1 LPHRPHPLAGGVLI
15 AAAAACP
22 VAHAQA
28 RLAYEVCRAVSTGTP
43 QRPVAVL
50 VDRTRRLRLG
60 PIELGVVKPPAPD
73 EGIAPT
79 GAAGS
84 SSVSP
89 TPAVSASTPRALA
102 SATASA
108 TAAAT
113 AAAPRDL
120 PAAAM
125 STAAPSAAWTATAA
139 PSAAATSTAAPS
151 ATVDTALDTG
161 FHIVV
166 APASAQPDSVP
177 DAPRAVQLREEP
189 SDCPGSRRFRVMLA
203 WGATTPAQAAA
214 ARAPGRFVLPLP
226 EFTFEARDEHDHGSR
241 ALYAFDARVIGEV
254 APAAP

>member
-1 LPHRPHPLAGGVLI
+1 MPHRPHPLAGGVLI

-84 SSVSP
+84 SSGSP
-89 TPAVSASTPRALA
+89 TPAVSTSTPRALA

-139 PSAAATSTAAPS
+139 PSAAATSTAARS

>member
-1 LPHRPHPLAGGVLI
+1 M
-15 AAAAACP
+15 
-22 VAHAQA
+22 
-28 RLAYEVCRAVSTGTP
+28 S
-43 QRPVAVL
+43 
-50 VDRTRRLRLG
+50 
-60 PIELGVVKPPAPD
+60 
-73 EGIAPT
+73 
-79 GAAGS
+79 
-84 SSVSP
+84 
-89 TPAVSASTPRALA
+89 
-102 SATASA
+102 
-108 TAAAT
+108 TAAPSAAWT
-113 AAAPRDL
+113 A
-120 PAAAM
+120 
-125 STAAPSAAWTATAA
+125 TAAPSAAWTATAA